1 MSPVGGLVVDGEA
14 VQEFLDKAEPLLEP
28 PVQAALDAALHR
40 RTDRVHRE
48 DIGWAARWALA
59 PVSRRVSPAE
69 RLRWQPELEPIW
81 ALAAAGDG
89 EGLLSRLAERP
100 TAPDWLIDWATYWLN
115 IYAPEWPWWGRWVY
129 RREGGTGAL
138 PLVTGDLDG
147 LRGAGLVEAYAAI
160 RQDVR
165 FLGSVLDSTRRLTAV
180 SDEHRP
186 LVALGAVYAVYMFTM
201 AAWKL
206 TEEFTR
212 VFPPFPVVLQTLLG
226 VRRWEAME
234 RG

>member
-1 MSPVGGLVVDGEA
+1 MSSVARLVVDA
-14 VQEFLDKAEPLLEP
+14 AALQEFLDKAEPLLEP
-28 PVQAALDAALHR
+28 PALLSLDAALQR
-40 RTDRVHRE
+40 RTARVHRE
-48 DIGWAARWALA
+48 DMGWAARWALA
-59 PVSRRVSPAE
+59 PVSRRVDPAD

-81 ALAAAGDG
+81 GLAAAGDG
-89 EGLLSRLAERP
+89 EGLVSHLAQRP
-100 TAPDWLIDWATYWLN
+100 STPDWLLDWATYWLN
-115 IYAPEWPWWGRWVY
+115 IHAPEWPWWGRWVY
-129 RREGGTGAL
+129 RRDGGTGAL
-138 PLVTGDLDG
+138 PLVTGDMEG
-147 LRGAGLVEAYAAI
+147 LSDVGLVEAYGAI
-160 RQDVR
+160 QQDVQ

-226 VRRWEAME
+226 VSRWEAME